1 MTVPP
6 RIRPPGC
13 VTDLVFDAWF
23 AGELED
29 ELEHTVVAH
38 TTRCPR
44 CHGRHAVLAA
54 EREAFLARRPSYT
67 ASPQQLARRH
77 KHWLLAAL
85 LLMAA
90 ALVGLATLAHEDASL
105 PKAAARAS

>member
-1 MTVPP
+1 MSVPA
-6 RIRPPGC
+6 RTRPPGC

-23 AGELED
+23 AGELE
-29 ELEHTVVAH
+29 EEIERTVVSH

-44 CHGRHAVLAA
+44 CQDRQAKMAV
-54 EREAFLARRPSYT
+54 ERAAFLAQRPSFS

-77 KHWLLAAL
+77 KHWVLAAV

-90 ALVGLATLAHEDASL
+90 ALVGLAVLAHENAPLPRSAAS
-105 PKAAARAS
+105 SG